1 MEHLRALDAA
11 RTEMDVE
18 NGEDPGLS
26 ERIARRVVAALT
38 VEPVSEAKTLDPE
51 IAMLRNELLHLRH
64 QLVAQSEEQLRRS
77 DKTFAASEG
86 REYAIR
92 SSALS
97 DAVENVAQKGELDE
111 RSAVQQMLIDERRMN
126 INHYASSVFQL
137 PALAAG
143 ALGFVLLIVARDIA
157 VSFFPGFLPGSAIV
171 ERSASAFRL
180 GGIFLCATGFWLLLR
195 SYLATLRFLRFRV
208 GTLEE
213 CSERGYGA
221 AELLRIRNL
230 LDRAV
235 DVAGIHGAADWF
247 EEKAGGNTHFSEER
261 Q

>member
-1 MEHLRALDAA
+1 
-11 RTEMDVE
+11 
-18 NGEDPGLS
+18 
-26 ERIARRVVAALT
+26 
-38 VEPVSEAKTLDPE
+38 
-51 IAMLRNELLHLRH
+51 
-64 QLVAQSEEQLRRS
+64 LRRS